1 MRDAVCVC
9 AKLIV
14 NTAIDC
20 AEPIFLDMKTNV
32 KYAIICPFRTQMRR
46 YERIEE
52 SIYKLTVSDVCVFS
66 LSFSRADGY
75 VILELLCVYT

>member
-66 LSFSRADGY
+66 LSFSSRRLCHSW
-75 VILELLCVYT
+75 VIVYT